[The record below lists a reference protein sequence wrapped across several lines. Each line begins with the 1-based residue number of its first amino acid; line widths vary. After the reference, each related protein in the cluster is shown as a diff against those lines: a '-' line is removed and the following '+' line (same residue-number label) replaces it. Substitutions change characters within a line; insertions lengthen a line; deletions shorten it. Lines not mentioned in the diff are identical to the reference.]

1 MRKRS
6 ITDVDVR
13 GRTVFVRVDFNVPLD
28 DDGRIRDET
37 RIRAALPTLEHLAF
51 NGARVVVA
59 SHLGRP
65 GGRIQLDMTLDPVAR
80 RLSQMLERPVTYNG
94 LTAGEEVEAEKAR
107 MKDGD
112 VFLLENLR
120 FDPGEKANDPEF
132 AESLARGIDIFCND
146 AFGTCHRRHA
156 SIVSIAPHCD
166 SAVAGLLVKTE
177 MEQLSP
183 ILESDFPNGV
193 LLLGGA
199 KVADKIP
206 LIRNLLGKTGT
217 MLIGG
222 RIAYTFM
229 AARKESVGASEI
241 EAEMIPH
248 CRDILEKAEK
258 RGIRV
263 ILPVD
268 HVAAVTPEPKV
279 TVRMINRGEAIPAD
293 MMGLDIGPRTVAL
306 FARELRRADLVVW
319 NGPMGMFEHEV
330 FSAGTIEL
338 ARALAGA
345 AATVVIGGGDT
356 VAAIRRSGVSDQL
369 THLSTGGGAALAFLS
384 GEALP
389 GLEVLEDMNP

>member
-6 ITDVDVR
+6 ITEVDVR
-13 GRTVFVRVDFNVPLD
+13 GRTVFVRVDFNVPLN
-28 DDGRIRDET
+28 DDGRISDET

-65 GGRIQLDMTLDPVAR
+65 GGRIQLDLILDPVAR

-94 LTAGEEVEAEKAR
+94 LTLGEEVEAEKAR

-120 FDPGEKANDPEF
+120 FHPGEKSNDSEF
-132 AESLARGIDIFCND
+132 AASLAGGIDIFCND

-156 SIVSIAPHCD
+156 SIVSVAPRCA

-177 MEQLSP
+177 IEQLSP
-183 ILESDFPNGV
+183 ILESDFPQGV

-229 AARKESVGASEI
+229 AARGEPVGASEI
-241 EAEMIPH
+241 EEEMIPH
-248 CRDILEKAEK
+248 CRDILDKAGK
-258 RGIRV
+258 KGIRV

-268 HVAAVTPEPKV
+268 HVAAVTPEPNV
-279 TVRMINRGEAIPAD
+279 TIRMVNRGETIPEH

-306 FARELRRADLVVW
+306 FAQELRRADLVVW

-338 ARALAGA
+338 ARALAGS
-345 AATVVIGGGDT
+345 AATVVAGGGDT
-356 VAAIRRSGVSDQL
+356 VAAIRRSGAADQL

-384 GEALP
+384 GETLP
-389 GLEVLEDMNP
+389 GLQVLEDINP